1 MNFCYYRL
9 GPNGKPRWRPLY
21 GISDC
26 SVFRSITELRF
37 KNEKMNFQFNAGGE
51 GKLRHLIKCLI
62 KDWPKNYK
70 HVELEGRHLLGF
82 KAGCRGE
89 GKRWV
94 LVTNILA
101 GGQC

>member
-51 GKLRHLIKCLI
+51 GKPMEIGSNWRLAIYMCSLKGLAPTQPFS
-62 KDWPKNYK
+62 KEN
-70 HVELEGRHLLGF
+70 G
-82 KAGCRGE
+82 
-89 GKRWV
+89 
-94 LVTNILA
+94 VTNIEFCPA
-101 GGQC
+101 NHY